1 MTNIEAFET
10 TGSMPISMAVDP
22 SYSPEAIAL
31 AQSVTDEDQAEGKA
45 SSSLK
50 KDRGYYQ
57 SQIKLRWNQAHKA
70 IMAVCH
76 LIVDARINLEA
87 DEWKAFVEEDC
98 PFDYSVLQ
106 KFMNMASHPGLNDPA
121 NEKHLPNSWTA
132 LYEIMQMKEST
143 FRIGVQKG
151 IINPGCK
158 LADLKNLR
166 EKLETPKRKK
176 ASAAAKPKGKDS
188 TAATTV
194 EAPKAT
200 PATAKAEGPEPQAKK
215 AAVKAPVNNPGLR
228 VVENTSAAE
237 PANATATATAT
248 APAKGRIAIVLSKE
262 LAEQHKADLDRLKA
276 DIESLLKAYDFIGG
290 VGLEV
295 AA

>member
-1 MTNIEAFET
+1 MENVQHTPI
-10 TGSMPISMAVDP
+10 TGSMPIPMAMD
-22 SYSPEAIAL
+22 SRYSPEALAL
-31 AQSVTDEDQAEGKA
+31 AQSVTDQDQAEGKA
-45 SSSLK
+45 SSQPK
-50 KDRGYYQ
+50 KDRCYYQ
-57 SQIKLRWNQAHKA
+57 SQITLRWNQAHKA

-87 DEWKAFVEEDC
+87 KEWKAFVEEDC

-121 NEKHLPNSWTA
+121 NEKYLPNSWTA

-166 EKLETPKRKK
+166 EKLETPKRK
-176 ASAAAKPKGKDS
+176 ASTKGKDS
-188 TAATTV
+188 KAAMTA
-194 EAPKAT
+194 EAPKPT
-200 PATAKAEGPEPQAKK
+200 PATAKAEGQEPQAKQ

-228 VVENTSAAE
+228 VVDSAA
-237 PANATATATAT
+237 ADAGSATATAT
-248 APAKGRIAIVLSKE
+248 APATATTTAVGRIAIVLSRE
-262 LAEQHKADLDRLKA
+262 IADQHKADVADLMEDIKA
-276 DIESLLKAYDFIGG
+276 IVKEYDFIGG
-290 VGLEV
+290 VEMEV